1 MFRGLNSGFFEKLE
15 KYNFDFRNFLFF
27 FFRDSIRRSIYIYW
41 LLINFSISTLT
52 RQSPGFYFSS
62 QNLKWLPI
70 QFFLIWVVTLLT
82 PRICKRPLDT
92 LQIFML
98 IFLTI
103 PSIAISFNNVLV
115 PEISTN
121 ILTLIYVF
129 MTQILIKLLSD
140 SFEKRTFIK
149 IRNDILHVRPLILFF
164 VISFFV
170 FIYTAFIFKE
180 YFNLVTFDQIYTARA
195 NFARNFSNFDFLP
208 TYSLGWFSGIV
219 TPFMLLIAIFLR
231 SYVLVALSGL
241 IGIFIYGVVSQKWV
255 LASFFLIF
263 FLILV
268 GRLLVSAKHSARII
282 FSSFNFFI
290 LGSLS
295 LSSILNS
302 VSFADLTIRRVLID
316 PAIMFQYY
324 VKFSLN
330 YPLSWWSD
338 SKIFSFFRDTSEQSV
353 SKIIGERYFNVP
365 ETMFLKRGPSANA
378 TTGTIGDSIGQ
389 GGFLGLLLA
398 TFCLFVFFKILQDL
412 ADTKNFI
419 FVFVIS
425 GFCVALLNE
434 GTLHTLTLSRGLF
447 AVPLILI
454 ALPRDREI
462 RD

>member
-1 MFRGLNSGFFEKLE
+1 
-15 KYNFDFRNFLFF
+15 
-27 FFRDSIRRSIYIYW
+27 
-41 LLINFSISTLT
+41 
-52 RQSPGFYFSS
+52 
-62 QNLKWLPI
+62 
-70 QFFLIWVVTLLT
+70 
-82 PRICKRPLDT
+82 
-92 LQIFML
+92 ML